1 MKGNLRFK
9 IGLAYTVYTGREIYI
24 SKSIGNFQKFFIETR
39 LEDIDLTKTQPCKYF
54 IYLERGNPS

>member
-1 MKGNLRFK
+1 MKRNLHFK

-39 LEDIDLTKTQPCKYF
+39 LEDIDQPCKYF